1 MRVTA
6 KSFTKA
12 DNGKL
17 SKVIEYNTGKKI
29 EIPLNK
35 DGTVRYYVD
44 KPRKKRK

>member
-1 MRVTA
+1 MQVTA